1 MADPLLRLVE
11 LWPYLPAFRAVAE
24 TEHLPSA
31 AERLH
36 VTPSALSRSIALLER
51 RLGHELFER
60 QRRRI
65 QLNRAGQTLLDTL
78 RRAMRVVDDGVTEV
92 LDEQLRGPIRVVS
105 ASQLASTLLMRALG
119 PLRRAHPMLQPELS
133 SGGGE
138 LTDRLLRGEV
148 DVAMAVIPGA
158 HPSLQVVDLGRFG
171 NGVYCGRGH
180 PLQRRR
186 KLSDADVSAYPFVA
200 PPRIDGP
207 PLDGWPPD
215 LTREVAMR
223 SDQMLMALT
232 AVSDGELLG
241 VFPDAVVAA
250 HGEERGLR
258 RLPWERLPPTRVH
271 ATIRTPLQ
279 PVGGPQAL
287 VEALKRVAKGL
298 CLAE

>member
-51 RLGHELFER
+51 RRGHELFER

-158 HPSLQVVDLGRFG
+158 HPSLQVVDLGR
-171 NGVYCGRGH
+171 
-180 PLQRRR
+180 
-186 KLSDADVSAYPFVA
+186 
-200 PPRIDGP
+200 
-207 PLDGWPPD
+207 
-215 LTREVAMR
+215 
-223 SDQMLMALT
+223 
-232 AVSDGELLG
+232 
-241 VFPDAVVAA
+241 
-250 HGEERGLR
+250 
-258 RLPWERLPPTRVH
+258 
-271 ATIRTPLQ
+271 
-279 PVGGPQAL
+279 
-287 VEALKRVAKGL
+287 
-298 CLAE
+298 